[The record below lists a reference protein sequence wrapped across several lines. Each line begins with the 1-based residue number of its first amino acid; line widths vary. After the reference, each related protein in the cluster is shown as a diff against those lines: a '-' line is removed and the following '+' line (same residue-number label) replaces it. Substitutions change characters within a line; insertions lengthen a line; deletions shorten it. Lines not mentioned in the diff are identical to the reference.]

1 LRPVAGAVET
11 ACEHARRIGP
21 ALPLTLTLRGERD
34 TEDLARAIAPHL
46 AAGDLVGLV
55 GGLGAGKSVFARA
68 LIGARLA
75 ALGRDEPIPSPSY
88 TLVQVYDL
96 GAVELWHADLYRL
109 GGPGELVELGLLDAL
124 DWAICVVEWADR
136 LSPPPGRA
144 LFVTLG
150 LEAADEEVRTAS
162 IEARGAGW
170 HWLAEAVAV

>member
-1 LRPVAGAVET
+1 M
-11 ACEHARRIGP
+11 
-21 ALPLTLTLRGERD
+21 TLRGQSD
-34 TEDLARAIAPHL
+34 TERLARAIAPHL
-46 AAGDLVGLV
+46 GAGHLVGLV

-75 ALGRDEPIPSPSY
+75 SLGRDEPIPSPSY

-109 GGPGELVELGLLDAL
+109 GGPGELVELGLIEAL
-124 DWAICVVEWADR
+124 DRAICVVEWADR
-136 LSPPPGRA
+136 LRPAPRRG

-150 LEAADEEVRTAS
+150 LDDADEEARTAA

-170 HWLAEAVAV
+170 DWLAEAVAV